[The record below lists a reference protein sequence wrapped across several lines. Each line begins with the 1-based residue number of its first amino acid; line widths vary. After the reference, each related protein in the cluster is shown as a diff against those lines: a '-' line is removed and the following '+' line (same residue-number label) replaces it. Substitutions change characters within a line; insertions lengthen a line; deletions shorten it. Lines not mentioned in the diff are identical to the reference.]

1 MTFLKPDRRGISV
14 LYVSLSGTFV
24 VILGAVSRC
33 PFYFLWCPEASE
45 PPQKDDA
52 PIRASNPFPKE
63 KLFQLKS
70 KSFLIK
76 LAIPKNY

>member
-33 PFYFLWCPEASE
+33 PFYLLCCPHASG
-45 PPQKDDA
+45 PPQKDAA
-52 PIRASNPFPKE
+52 PIRARRSI
-63 KLFQLKS
+63 S
-70 KSFLIK
+70 KRKIIPIK
-76 LAIPKNY
+76 IKIFFN